1 MDLFQYLKK
10 KIVNPV
16 AVIQT
21 IWISEVQLL
30 WTFNT
35 GFISPHPQNNEEV
48 QTNHSH
54 ILIYQNVS
62 LENVQ
67 QLITI
72 QT

>member
-1 MDLFQYLKK
+1 MHLR
-10 KIVNPV
+10 
-16 AVIQT
+16 
-21 IWISEVQLL
+21 
-30 WTFNT
+30 TFNT